1 MGLLF
6 SKGSFISFFDNRNT
20 TATIVSDETLSSVTD
35 EQIPVEQIPVAENP
49 ETVVQI
55 VDKL

>member
-20 TATIVSDETLSSVTD
+20 TATIVSDEILSSVAD